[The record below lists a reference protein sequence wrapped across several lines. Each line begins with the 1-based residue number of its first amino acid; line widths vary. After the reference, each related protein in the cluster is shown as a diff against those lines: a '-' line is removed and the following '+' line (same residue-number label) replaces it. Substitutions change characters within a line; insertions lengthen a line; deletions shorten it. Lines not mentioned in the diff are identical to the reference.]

1 MQQQRT
7 LKYPFSLKGVGLHT
21 GRPASVRICPAPVDA
36 GITFLRTD
44 LDDAPPIPALNRH
57 VVSTRLSTGIG
68 AGGAA
73 VLTVEHLMSALYG
86 LGIDNAAVEV
96 DGPEVPIMDGSAAP
110 FVEAVIHAGIRQQD
124 KSKRYLVVHDRVRVR
139 EGNAWAEVLPSRKF
153 KITCAID
160 FTHPLIN
167 DQKIYMEFTDAGYV
181 REISRARTFGF
192 LKDVEQLRSRGFAL
206 GGSLDNA
213 VVIDDYNVLNE
224 EGLRYPDEFARHK
237 LLDSLGDIAL
247 LGAAV
252 VGHFRSHC
260 SGHTLNQRLVRAL
273 LDRPHAYDTV
283 NGRDLARVRE
293 MYLELPAWSE
303 SRALTLG

>member
-1 MQQQRT
+1 M
-7 LKYPFSLKGVGLHT
+7 
-21 GRPASVRICPAPVDA
+21 
-36 GITFLRTD
+36 
-44 LDDAPPIPALNRH
+44 
-57 VVSTRLSTGIG
+57 
-68 AGGAA
+68 
-73 VLTVEHLMSALYG
+73 E
-86 LGIDNAAVEV
+86 
-96 DGPEVPIMDGSAAP
+96 
-110 FVEAVIHAGIRQQD
+110 
-124 KSKRYLVVHDRVRVR
+124 
-139 EGNAWAEVLPSRKF
+139 LP
-153 KITCAID
+153 
-160 FTHPLIN
+160 
-167 DQKIYMEFTDAGYV
+167 DAGYV

-192 LKDVEQLRSRGFAL
+192 LKDVEQLRTCGFAL

-260 SGHTLNQRLVRAL
+260 SGHTLNQRLVHAL
-273 LDRPHAYDTV
+273 LDRPDAFDIV

-303 SRALTLG
+303 SRALTLT